1 MAHYF
6 AETAADGASVEAGSW
21 GSIGLIYI
29 YTIVAGASISK
40 LMPLTG
46 ELERVFSASPQSVGF
61 AIGLASVSSL
71 VAATIGG
78 ALIDR
83 VGARTSIIFTCIIAV
98 VANIIGFFATSMFL
112 VDVAR
117 LIEGVEFIGIIAAA
131 AALLMAITSGARR
144 IKAMSLYSTYIP
156 TGSALGLLL
165 AAPFAENGHWRGIFA
180 VHGAIFAVAACFGWL
195 LPKTPRIP
203 ASKAGSRIKEL
214 LAIYREVG
222 PLRLSLSFGLIGAL
236 GLGTTTVLPRYLAQ
250 THHIS
255 ISAASSLVAFSGI
268 AWIAGGILGG
278 LLLSRKVG
286 TSLLYLIL
294 TLAGMVSGF
303 LLYAP
308 WVSLLTA
315 IAAMLVWVF
324 AQGAGLAVIM
334 SLLPHVARDS
344 RKGGPAS
351 ALMMQVMAVGAVFT
365 PSLFLLTLAKGKWMY
380 FVMLVLA
387 GWVLSLVFLPSGTK
401 AYVESSRNS
410 GVSLN

>member
-1 MAHYF
+1 MAHF
-6 AETAADGASVEAGSW
+6 VAETAADGASVEAGSW
-21 GSIGLIYI
+21 GSISLIYI
-29 YTIVAGASISK
+29 YAVVAGASVTK

-46 ELERVFSASPQSVGF
+46 ELERAFNASPKSVGF

-78 ALIDR
+78 VLIDR
-83 VGARTSIIFTCIIAV
+83 VGARASIIFTCIIAV
-98 VANIIGFFATSMFL
+98 VANIIGFFATSLFM

-117 LIEGVEFIGIIAAA
+117 LIEGVEFIGIVAAA
-131 AALLMAITSGARR
+131 PALMMSITSGARR
-144 IKAMSLYSTYIP
+144 IKAMSLCSTYIT
-156 TGSALGLLL
+156 TGGALGLLL

-255 ISAASSLVAFSGI
+255 ISAASSLVAFAHI
-268 AWIAGGILGG
+268 AWIVGSILGG
-278 LLLSRKVG
+278 FLLSRKAG
-286 TSLLYLIL
+286 TSLIYPII
-294 TLAGMVSGF
+294 ASAAIVSGF

-308 WVSLLTA
+308 WVSLLIA
-315 IAAMLVWVF
+315 IAALLVLLL
-324 AQGAGLAVIM
+324 AQGAGLAVIW
-334 SLLPHVARDS
+334 SLLPHVVRDT
-344 RKGGPAS
+344 RRGGAGS
-351 ALMMQVMAVGAVFT
+351 ALMMQVLAVGALFT
-365 PSLFLLTLAKGKWMY
+365 PSIFLSILAKGQWMY
-380 FVMLVLA
+380 FVVLVLA
-387 GWVLSLVFLPSGTK
+387 GWTLSLVFLPSGSK
-401 AYVESSRNS
+401 ANVS
-410 GVSLN
+410 GSLGRM

>member
-1 MAHYF
+1 M
-6 AETAADGASVEAGSW
+6 EAGSW
-21 GSIGLIYI
+21 GSISLIYI
-29 YTIVAGASISK
+29 YTIVAGASITK

-46 ELERVFSASPQSVGF
+46 ELERAFNASPQSVGF

-78 ALIDR
+78 VIIDR
-83 VGARTSIIFTCIIAV
+83 VGARASIIFTSIIAV
-98 VANIIGFFATSMFL
+98 VANIIGFFATSMFM

-131 AALLMAITSGARR
+131 PALLMSITSGARR

-156 TGSALGLLL
+156 TGGALGLLL
-165 AAPFAENGHWRGIFA
+165 AAPFAENGHWRGVFA
-180 VHGAIFAVAACFGWL
+180 VHGAIFAVAACFCGL
-195 LPKTPRIP
+195 LPKTPRMP

-222 PLRLSLSFGLIGAL
+222 PLRLSLSFGWITFV
-236 GLGTTTVLPRYLAQ
+236 GLGTTVVLPRYLAQ
-250 THHIS
+250 THQIS
-255 ISAASSLVAFSGI
+255 ISAASALVAFANI
-268 AWIAGGILGG
+268 AWIVGGILGG

-286 TSLLYLIL
+286 TSSLYLII
-294 TLAGMVSGF
+294 TLVGMVTGF

-308 WVSLLTA
+308 WVSLLIA
-315 IAAMLVWVF
+315 IAALLVWVF

-351 ALMMQVMAVGAVFT
+351 ALMMQVMAVGALFT
-365 PSLFLLTLAKGKWMY
+365 PSLFLSILAKGKWMY
-380 FVMLVLA
+380 FVVLVLV
-387 GWVLSLVFLPSGTK
+387 GWTLSLVFLPSK
-401 AYVESSRNS
+401 AN
-410 GVSLN
+410 VSPTAE